1 MSVRTGMFPPP
12 NVGAVPGQMQP
23 APNPFAPLP
32 PMPLAGMPPPPMG
45 GMPPPPMGGMQP
57 PPMPMG
63 PMGAGLGAPPSGQMP
78 QQASNAPR
86 RRQFGDYL
94 ESQLSGPSAPVQ
106 RSAPQNS
113 FSGPMS
119 GMDIFGGQPMPR
131 PMQQQSPMPRP
142 MMGGN
147 MVQGY
152 KEGGEAAAPTGVDK
166 VLVEKYGYEFE
177 DGKAYAPGKAPSAL
191 AAANPSG
198 LSAVEQNLVG
208 TGEWT
213 DAGDGVIMSPGGLL
227 YDHEAGDTFSDRL
240 VSGLGADQLG
250 SDVTEYMAPPDD
262 RLSTGSVLQL
272 VTGPNGRVS
281 VVNTSGEGI
290 TFSDVY
296 SGNTNANF
304 LEKYSD
310 YLTGDGALATTGFSY
325 GTKDDAMAFLD
336 QYGYE
341 YGGNYVAP
349 TPVAPAP
356 VPVAAPVVPEPVVPV
371 EEPVVPAAVDSYSVP
386 AAYVPPSVSDGAP
399 TGTYTAAPLPPNAN
413 ETINYDQF
421 NGDVGK
427 FSNTGENFSL
437 FGPKLNIPTFNSQYI
452 QSPVTGNMT
461 TTNGPNMTA
470 VSGIGALNMPAS
482 PVDIDI
488 LDWLSQPSY
497 GTFDKPANFGVQF
510 KNQGGV
516 VPRSTEI
523 AGQPHMLAYI
533 NPEEEGM
540 LQDYRQDAPTVP
552 GPGGIPAYAHNA
564 FHAADQAS
572 MASYNTTFAD
582 TPGTVANKNKVKEMQ
597 AKRRKERAEA
607 DARIA
612 EIGAKAT
619 ELLPESDRLV
629 PTAYTPE
636 PKPFYDA
643 FGDSYVSAGAR
654 NSADMV
660 DEIDARNAYRD
671 IVEARPAGMSFGS
684 GGNFYDPSRENL
696 RNRFTQPIEMSS
708 PSELPFD
715 FDSERMLSLNDPMS
729 FGLGTGVP
737 GVDLGQSPSLIFPPN
752 LDYRHPE
759 FSTPDVF
766 DPDTIRAETDLQ
778 REKRLGLPQYDTLQ
792 NDEKDR
798 LLAQY
803 RLGRMSDPTK
813 SNRPGRQ
820 SLSEFVE
827 GVAKRYGPDVA
838 REMESEVR
846 SDYTFGASPPGT
858 SFGDPGFI
866 PFSTG
871 KISGDFLD
879 SERLL
884 DPSLYLSEPGTAVSM
899 AEQMAR
905 RKELASN
912 IYTGLGAPAT
922 DQASIEARQ
931 GPRGFTPVAA
941 NPSPAPLDIENVV
954 ANERNFES
962 KGTSP
967 VRLMGGMTNP
977 AAAASISNS
986 LSSGLGGVGGGDPY
1000 APFTDGNVSLVELKN
1015 KISQAEGTDD
1025 PGGYDRLLDSGETGT
1040 FKNMKPLTEMTVG
1053 EAIAFAKGDAYRN
1066 YSRKVL
1072 GRGPEALPSTPMG
1085 KYQITGTTLQG
1096 LVDNN
1101 IIDLDAPFD
1110 ADAQERLGSHLV
1122 MNDLYKGK
1130 GLRDFKTGKGAERMS
1145 EEELR
1150 IALGKQFEGMEGTTS
1165 EELLATAPS
1174 QRAATPNADESAYI
1188 QNLLG
1193 NFEFD
1198 ENGKMIMADPGLI
1211 ERVIDSLGS
1220 NFTLGQFS
1228 LSDYKRKGIQDA
1240 LDAYKS
1246 TGEFV
1251 YDGGDLVGVRGSDGG
1266 VESYGTNIFET
1277 NAGDNTGSGGTGAS
1291 GGSSGPDEVEQN
1303 WTIGEDGVV
1312 VCNDEGWI
1320 YDAETGMCAA
1330 PSADA
1335 GSGSESPS
1343 LNIPQARSFDDIM
1356 ASISRP
1362 AGKISPISANIENKE
1377 KGGMAGLN
1385 KTADNFLRALGG

>member
-1 MSVRTGMFPPP
+1 MSVRMGMFPPP

-32 PMPLAGMPPPPMG
+32 PMPLAGMPPPPPMMG

-57 PPMPMG
+57 PPMGPTG

-94 ESQLSGPSAPVQ
+94 ENQLSGPSVPAPAPVQ

-113 FSGPMS
+113 FNGPMS
-119 GMDIFGGQPMPR
+119 SMDIFGGQPMPR
-131 PMQQQSPMPRP
+131 PMQQQRPLPRP

-152 KEGGEAAAPTGVDK
+152 DKGGEAAAPAAPTGVDK

-177 DGKAYAPGKAPSAL
+177 DGKAYAPGKTPSAL

-198 LSAVEQNLVG
+198 LSTVEQGLVG

-250 SDVTEYMAPPDD
+250 SDVTEYMAPPDE
-262 RLSTGSVLQL
+262 RLSKGSVLQL
-272 VTGPNGRVS
+272 VTGPNGQVS
-281 VVNTSGEGI
+281 VVNTSGKGI
-290 TFSDVY
+290 SFSDIY
-296 SGNTNANF
+296 SGNSNSKFA
-304 LEKYSD
+304 EQYSD
-310 YLTGDGALATTGFSY
+310 YLTGDGPLANINLSY
-325 GTKDDAMAFLD
+325 GTEDEAMALLD
-336 QYGYE
+336 TYGYE
-341 YGGNYVAP
+341 YGGNYVAPTPVAP

-356 VPVAAPVVPEPVVPV
+356 VPVAAPVVPEPVVTEPVVPV

-386 AAYVPPSVSDGAP
+386 AAYVPPSVSTGAP

-421 NGDVGK
+421 DGDVGQ

-437 FGPKLNIPTFNSQYI
+437 FGPKLNIPPFNSQYI
-452 QSPVTGNMT
+452 TSPVTGNMT

-497 GTFDKPANFGVQF
+497 GTFNKPANFGVQF

-564 FHAADQAS
+564 FHAADAAS
-572 MASYNTTFAD
+572 MASYNKTFAD

-597 AKRRKERAEA
+597 AKRRKERA
-607 DARIA
+607 D
-612 EIGAKAT
+612 
-619 ELLPESDRLV
+619 
-629 PTAYTPE
+629 
-636 PKPFYDA
+636 
-643 FGDSYVSAGAR
+643 
-654 NSADMV
+654 
-660 DEIDARNAYRD
+660 
-671 IVEARPAGMSFGS
+671 
-684 GGNFYDPSRENL
+684 
-696 RNRFTQPIEMSS
+696 
-708 PSELPFD
+708 
-715 FDSERMLSLNDPMS
+715 
-729 FGLGTGVP
+729 
-737 GVDLGQSPSLIFPPN
+737 
-752 LDYRHPE
+752 
-759 FSTPDVF
+759 
-766 DPDTIRAETDLQ
+766 
-778 REKRLGLPQYDTLQ
+778 
-792 NDEKDR
+792 
-798 LLAQY
+798 
-803 RLGRMSDPTK
+803 
-813 SNRPGRQ
+813 
-820 SLSEFVE
+820 
-827 GVAKRYGPDVA
+827 
-838 REMESEVR
+838 
-846 SDYTFGASPPGT
+846 
-858 SFGDPGFI
+858 
-866 PFSTG
+866 
-871 KISGDFLD
+871 
-879 SERLL
+879 
-884 DPSLYLSEPGTAVSM
+884 
-899 AEQMAR
+899 
-905 RKELASN
+905 
-912 IYTGLGAPAT
+912 
-922 DQASIEARQ
+922 
-931 GPRGFTPVAA
+931 
-941 NPSPAPLDIENVV
+941 
-954 ANERNFES
+954 
-962 KGTSP
+962 
-967 VRLMGGMTNP
+967 
-977 AAAASISNS
+977 AAAAARAADA
-986 LSSGLGGVGGGDPY
+986 GLGRGAG
-1000 APFTDGNVSLVELKN
+1000 APSLESIKDR
-1015 KISQAEGTDD
+1015 IARAEGT
-1025 PGGYDRLLDSGETGT
+1025 S
-1040 FKNMKPLTEMTVG
+1040 
-1053 EAIAFAKGDAYRN
+1053 
-1066 YSRKVL
+1066 
-1072 GRGPEALPSTPMG
+1072 GPEAYNTILGNQQNRFGVVPSAMSVEDVLAFQGNRGPGSYASYSQGVNSGRGVTRPSGAGVISTPVG
-1085 KYQITGTTLQG
+1085 KYQVVGSTLQA
-1096 LVDNN
+1096 LVDQGVISSDDMYNAATQEKIGDYLVN
-1101 IIDLDAPFD
+1101 TDLA
-1110 ADAQERLGSHLV
+1110 G
-1122 MNDLYKGK
+1122 GK
-1130 GLRDFKTGKGAERMS
+1130 GLEDYLAGNMTAAEF
-1145 EEELR
+1145 ET
-1150 IALGKQFEGMEGTTS
+1150 ALGKQFEGIERGLDGPVLASNSLGFAPTPASAPAPASSGYPQSVVDAGADLGIEIVGSNPNPNSASDIQNLIEASNNTNRDVSFVPPKTNTLQPTSIADFKGESDYLNGLDQIAAGQKGSIIPSREMTGDAAENFINNTTLDFAYDDPDKLREMS
-1165 EELLATAPS
+1165 ELYTPAAIQYYTAGSPGSDGFTAPMYNFKDLQDKLNKGETLTAQEAS
-1174 QRAATPNADESAYI
+1174 YLTGVTSPDVYAEDDKVTSTLRSLSGLGAVPEETVGGPTVMTDDSIYTPPVPIVAGNEPGMGGGSPNASTAYAGATPISSVSPVKDSGYRPPPNAQESAYI

-1211 ERVIDSLGS
+1211 ERVLDSLGS

-1228 LSDYKRKGIQDA
+1228 LSDYKRRGIQDA
-1240 LDAYKS
+1240 LDAYKA

-1277 NAGDNTGSGGTGAS
+1277 NAGDDTGSGGSGGS

-1303 WTIGEDGVV
+1303 WTIGGDGVV

-1356 ASISRP
+1356 ASIQRAP
-1362 AGKISPISANIENKE
+1362 TKPIASLAS
-1377 KGGMAGLN
+1377 GGMAGLN

>member
-1 MSVRTGMFPPP
+1 MSVRMGMFPPP

-32 PMPLAGMPPPPMG
+32 PMPLAGMPPPPPMMG

-57 PPMPMG
+57 PPMGPTG

-94 ESQLSGPSAPVQ
+94 ENQLSGPSAPAPVQ

-113 FSGPMS
+113 FNGPMS
-119 GMDIFGGQPMPR
+119 SMDIFGGQPMQR

-152 KEGGEAAAPTGVDK
+152 DEGGEAVAPTAPAAPTGVDK

-177 DGKAYAPGKAPSAL
+177 DGKAYAPGKTPSAL
-191 AAANPSG
+191 AVANPSG
-198 LSAVEQNLVG
+198 LSTVEQALVG
-208 TGEWT
+208 TGNWT
-213 DAGDGVIMSPGGLL
+213 DVGNGVVMTPGGLL
-227 YDHEAGDTFSDRL
+227 YDHEAGDNFSGRL
-240 VSGLGADQLG
+240 VSGLGEDQLG
-250 SDVTEYMAPPDD
+250 SETTEYMASPDD
-262 RLSTGSVLQL
+262 RISTGSVLQFE
-272 VTGPNGRVS
+272 TGPNGRVS
-281 VVNTSGEGI
+281 VVDTSGEGI
-290 TFSDVY
+290 SFSDIY
-296 SGNTNANF
+296 SGNSNSKFA
-304 LEKYSD
+304 EQYSD
-310 YLTGDGALATTGFSY
+310 YLTGDGPLANTNLSY
-325 GTKDDAMAFLD
+325 GTEDEAMALLD

-349 TPVAPAP
+349 APVAPTPVSPAP
-356 VPVAAPVVPEPVVPV
+356 VPVAAPVVPV
-371 EEPVVPAAVDSYSVP
+371 EEPVVRAVPAAGNSYSVH
-386 AAYVPPSVSDGAP
+386 ADYVPPSVSTGAP

-421 NGDVGK
+421 DGDVGK

-437 FGPKLNIPTFNSQYI
+437 FGPKLNIPAFNSQYI

-470 VSGIGALNMPAS
+470 VSGIGALNMPAR

-497 GTFDKPANFGVQF
+497 GTFDKPANFD
-510 KNQGGV
+510 NGGAV
-516 VPRSTEI
+516 GRF
-523 AGQPHMLAYI
+523 
-533 NPEEEGM
+533 
-540 LQDYRQDAPTVP
+540 RDAD
-552 GPGGIPAYAHNA
+552 A
-564 FHAADQAS
+564 AS
-572 MASYNTTFAD
+572 MASYNETFAD
-582 TPGTVANKNKVKEMQ
+582 TPGTVANRNKVKEMQ
-597 AKRRKERAEA
+597 AKRRKERAEIE
-607 DARIA
+607 ARLA
-612 EIGAKAT
+612 AVK
-619 ELLPESDRLV
+619 SDRLV

-636 PKPFYDA
+636 PKPFSDA

-660 DEIDARNAYRD
+660 DEIEARNAYRD
-671 IVEARPAGMSFGS
+671 ISEARPAGMSFGS
-684 GGNFYDPSRENL
+684 GGNFYDPGAEARENL
-696 RNRFTQPIEMSS
+696 INRSQPIAMSS

-715 FDSERMLSLNDPMS
+715 SERMPSLNDPMS
-729 FGLGTGVP
+729 FGLGTEVP
-737 GVDLGQSPSLIFPPN
+737 EVSLGQSPSLIFPPN
-752 LDYRHPE
+752 LDYRHHE
-759 FSTPDVF
+759 VFTPDVF

-778 REKRLGLPQYDTLQ
+778 REKRLGLTQYDTLQ
-792 NDEKDR
+792 NDKKDR

-866 PFSTG
+866 PFSKG

-912 IYTGLGAPAT
+912 IYTGLGMSDPRELGGSEGYGSLGAPA
-922 DQASIEARQ
+922 
-931 GPRGFTPVAA
+931 AA
-941 NPSPAPLDIENVV
+941 TPSPAPLDIENVV
-954 ANERNFES
+954 ALEALFREKQQLES
-962 KGTSP
+962 IDNSP
-967 VRLMGGMTNP
+967 NLTLKKLGE
-977 AAAASISNS
+977 S

-1000 APFTDGNVSLVELKN
+1000 APFTDGNVSLVGLKN
-1015 KISQAEGTDD
+1015 KISQAEGTND

-1040 FKNMKPLTEMTVG
+1040 FKNIKLTEMTVG

-1130 GLRDFKTGKGAERMS
+1130 GLRDFKTGKMS
-1145 EEELR
+1145 EGELA

-1211 ERVIDSLGS
+1211 ERVLDSLGS

-1240 LDAYKS
+1240 LDAYKA

-1277 NAGDNTGSGGTGAS
+1277 NAGDNTGSGGTGGT

-1303 WTIGEDGVV
+1303 WTIGGDGVV

-1356 ASISRP
+1356 ASIQRAP
-1362 AGKISPISANIENKE
+1362 TKPIASLAS
-1377 KGGMAGLN
+1377 GGMAGLN